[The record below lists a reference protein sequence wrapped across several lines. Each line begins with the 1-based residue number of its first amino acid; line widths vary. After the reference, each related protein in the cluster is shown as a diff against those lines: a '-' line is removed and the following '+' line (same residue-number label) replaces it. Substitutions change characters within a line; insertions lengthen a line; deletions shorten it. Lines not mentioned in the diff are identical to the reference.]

1 MVNPYC
7 RLTRIMALF
16 RLLTGQSLIF
26 ERISMNHLSSPASAG
41 HWAWRLSAISAVCTA
56 LCLSA
61 CSRQEAVQEP
71 VRAVKLLTVGGSDLN
86 VRGEYAA
93 EVRARVESRLGFRVG
108 GKLVQRQAEVGQ
120 RVNAGQVLAQID
132 AQDYQLGAQAAQA
145 QVAAAQT
152 QRDLALSDFK
162 RYESLKAQNFISGA
176 ELERR
181 ETTLKAA
188 EATLAQAK
196 AQAQAQTNQANY
208 THLNATA
215 PGVITA
221 VEAEIGQVVSA
232 GQPVVRL
239 AHDGPRDAVFSVSEQ
254 AVLVFKPGQDM
265 QAVLTSTGQVLKG
278 RVREVGA
285 SADPVTRTYVVKLAL
300 DKAEKLPL
308 GATVNVLAAQL
319 PGSQA
324 GALKLPT
331 SALRQDGSATA
342 VWVLDEASM
351 TVRSQAVQVGAI
363 DGNEVVIASGLKA
376 GQKVVSAG
384 VHVLT
389 PGQKV
394 SEYGAVAQPA
404 AAAASN
410 AAQR

>member
-1 MVNPYC
+1 M
-7 RLTRIMALF
+7 F
-16 RLLTGQSLIF
+16 HFSL
-26 ERISMNHLSSPASAG
+26 PAEAG
-41 HWAWRLSAISAVCTA
+41 RWAFRLSAVSAVTA
-56 LCLSA
+56 ALVLSG

-71 VRAVKLLTVGGSDLN
+71 VRSVKVLTVGGSDLN
-86 VRGEYAA
+86 LQGEYSA
-93 EVRARVESRLGFRVG
+93 EVRTRVESRLGFRVG

-120 RVNAGQVLAQID
+120 RVSAGQALAQID
-132 AQDYQLGAQAAQA
+132 AQDYQLGAQAAVA

-152 QRDLALSDFK
+152 QRDLAGSDFK

-188 EATLAQAK
+188 EAALTQAK
-196 AQAQAQTNQANY
+196 AQAQAQTNQAAY
-208 THLNATA
+208 TRLSATA
-215 PGVITA
+215 QGVVTA

-254 AVLVFKPGQDM
+254 AVLAFKVGQEM
-265 QAVLTSTGQVLKG
+265 QAQLGSTGQSLKG

-285 SADPVTRTYVVKLAL
+285 SADPVTRTYLVKLAL
-300 DKAEKLPL
+300 EKAEQWPL
-308 GATVNVLAAQL
+308 GATVNVQAGHL

-324 GALKLPT
+324 AAIKLPT
-331 SALRQDGSATA
+331 SALRQDGAATA

-351 TVRSQAVQVGAI
+351 TVRSQAVQIGPI
-363 DGNEVVIASGLKA
+363 DGNLVVIASGLKA

-389 PGQKV
+389 AGQKV
-394 SEYGAVAQPA
+394 SEYGANAKPAAPA
-404 AAAASN
+404 AAN

>member
-1 MVNPYC
+1 MNLFSLPA
-7 RLTRIMALF
+7 RLGHGAL
-16 RLLTGQSLIF
+16 
-26 ERISMNHLSSPASAG
+26 
-41 HWAWRLSAISAVCTA
+41 RLSAISAVCAA
-56 LCLSA
+56 LFLSG

-86 VRGEYAA
+86 VQGEYAA

-120 RVNAGQVLAQID
+120 RVKAGQVLAQID
-132 AQDYQLGAQAAQA
+132 AQDYQLGAQAALA

-196 AQAQAQTNQANY
+196 AQAQAQNNQAGY

-215 PGVITA
+215 SGVITA

-239 AHDGPRDAVFSVSEQ
+239 AHDGPRDVVFSVSEQ

-285 SADPVTRTYVVKLAL
+285 SADPVTRTYLVKLAL
-300 DKAEKLPL
+300 EKAEQLPL
-308 GATVNVLAAQL
+308 GATVNVLAAHL

-324 GALKLPT
+324 AVLKLPT
-331 SALRQDGSATA
+331 SALRQDGAATA
-342 VWVLDEASM
+342 VWVLDETSM
-351 TVRSQAVQVGAI
+351 TVRSQAVQIGAI
-363 DGNEVVIASGLKA
+363 DGNEVVIASGLKP

-389 PGQKV
+389 AGQKV
-394 SEYGAVAQPA
+394 SEYGAVAKPA
-404 AAAASN
+404 APAASN
-410 AAQR
+410 ATQR

>member
-1 MVNPYC
+1 
-7 RLTRIMALF
+7 
-16 RLLTGQSLIF
+16 
-26 ERISMNHLSSPASAG
+26 MNHLSLPARLG
-41 HWAWRLSAISAVCTA
+41 QGAWRLSAISAVCAA

-71 VRAVKLLTVGGSDLN
+71 VRAVKLLTVGGATLN
-86 VRGEYAA
+86 VQGEYAA

-120 RVNAGQVLAQID
+120 RVNAGQLLAQID

-145 QVAAAQT
+145 QAVAAQT

-162 RYESLKAQNFISGA
+162 RYEALKAQNFISGA

-181 ETTLKAA
+181 EATLKAA

-196 AQAQAQTNQANY
+196 AQARAQSNQAGY
-208 THLNATA
+208 AHLTATA
-215 PGVITA
+215 PGVVTA

-265 QAVLTSTGQVLKG
+265 QAVLASTGQVFKG

-308 GATVNVLAAQL
+308 GATLNVLAAQL

-342 VWVLDEASM
+342 VWVLDEATM
-351 TVRSQAVQVGAI
+351 TVRSQSVEVGAI

-389 PGQKV
+389 AGQKV

-410 AAQR
+410 AVQR